1 MTVTLFEYQQLF
13 PGVSTAHLESAAPWL
28 DALHAEAG
36 QEVARVGAEDP
47 SVICVIE
54 GLLEVLRDGVLL
66 APVGPGEIIGEI
78 TLFGYRP
85 ARTATVRARAPC
97 RLVRV
102 SATAFQRLAE
112 QDNGVAWVIERLAI
126 EQLAARARRAE
137 ATIIRQAQG
146 TPFRF
151 PAPEAETGWWP
162 RLRDLVRGGRTEP
175 GPTPLVCDIGAELA
189 LLPKFEGVSS
199 DALGAV
205 AAWFEAWSFPAHY
218 ALFRQGEPG
227 DRWYLLLAGQ
237 VTRMFELPTDGGA
250 AEPTTLRVHR
260 LKPSGAGDTLG
271 VTSQIDG
278 RTRSLTALSDTPLRA
293 LVMKQSRWHRAVASS
308 TPAASV
314 LRRMIIRS
322 MIDELEAR
330 NETVIWLERATG
342 PLRRVVEAAEG
353 GSSSTLSS

>member
-1 MTVTLFEYQQLF
+1 VTVTLFEYQQLF

-28 DALHAEAG
+28 QAMRAEAG
-36 QEVARVGAEDP
+36 QEVAQVGAEDP
-47 SVICVIE
+47 SVICVVE
-54 GLLEVLRDGVLL
+54 GRLEVSRAGVLL

-85 ARTATVRARAPC
+85 ARTATVRARTPC

-102 SATAFQRLAE
+102 SAAGFQRLAE

-137 ATIIRQAQG
+137 ATIIRQAHG

-151 PAPEAETGWWP
+151 PVPEPETGWWP
-162 RLRDLVRGGRTEP
+162 RLRDLIRGSRPEP
-175 GPTPLVCDIGAELA
+175 GPTPLSCDIGAELA
-189 LLPKFEGVSS
+189 LLPKLEGVPS

-218 ALFRQGEPG
+218 PLFRQGEPG

-237 VTRMFELPTDGGA
+237 VTRLFELPTDGA
-250 AEPTTLRVHR
+250 ADPTTLRVHR

-278 RTRSLTALSDTPLRA
+278 RNRSLTALSDTPLRA

-342 PLRRVVEAAEG
+342 PLRRVAEAADDPAP
-353 GSSSTLSS
+353 STLPS